1 MDMHAL
7 FSTCDLCDAHRDAL
21 HSAALRVLPPVF
33 RSFGKI
39 SRFRGQIATVQC
51 HDDNA
56 LVRATLE
63 SAGMARVLVV
73 DGAASMKRALLG
85 GNLAALASQNGW
97 AGVLV
102 NGCVRD
108 VHEILQVPIGVLA
121 LASMPAPPEK
131 HGKGMVD
138 AVVNIQDVIVR
149 PGEWLYADED
159 GVIISRGQL
168 GLAL

>member
-1 MDMHAL
+1 MHAL

-21 HSAALRVLPPVF
+21 RSNALRVLPPVF
-33 RSFGKI
+33 RSYGKI
-39 SRFRGQIATVQC
+39 TRFRGQIATLQC
-51 HDDNA
+51 HEDNA
-56 LVRATLE
+56 LLRTILE

-73 DGAASMKRALLG
+73 DGGGSLDRALMG
-85 GNLAALASQNGW
+85 GKLAALAAQNGW
-97 AGVLV
+97 AGVLI

-108 VHEILQVPIGVLA
+108 VAEVIQAPIGVLA

-131 HGKGMVD
+131 HGKGVRD
-138 AVVNIQDVIVR
+138 TEIHVQNVIVR

-159 GVIISRGQL
+159 GVIISQEML